1 MTKNQLK
8 KIVDKHTT
16 CASDYE
22 AIWRAVEAYSS
33 ASNNGKPL
41 VSRQLP
47 SVQQLREANK
57 DRPNTFLS
65 GALYVIDGIERGNFG

>member
-1 MTKNQLK
+1 MTKAQLK

-33 ASNNGKPL
+33 ASNDGKPL
-41 VSRQLP
+41 VSG
-47 SVQQLREANK
+47 SACDCK
-57 DRPNTFLS
+57 DRRELFERYQCVNC
-65 GALYVIDGIERGNFG
+65 GALHFDRAS